1 MVQLVLLFYAAQNR
15 NGIFDSWFGNHNRL
29 ETTGKGRVLFYIVAI
44 LIQSCRANTVQFA
57 TRKGRLNQVCGIH
70 CAVTFTCSHKG
81 VHFIDEQDSLAS
93 GFGHLSQ
100 NRLQAFL
107 KITAIF
113 STGNQGPHVQ
123 GQQAF
128 TTQRFRYV
136 PIHNAQ
142 GQTLCN
148 CGFTHTW
155 LTNQNWVVLCT
166 TAKHLHSATDF
177 LIATNNRI
185 DLSLFC
191 AGRQVLGVFLQRLV
205 AIFCTCGICSS
216 PLANIVDRAIQCL
229 RIHLA
234 IDQCSLCAGL
244 NHAQRHQH
252 TLYRYKTIARF
263 LRDRFSLSQNLARCP
278 VHIDLRR
285 IPCDLRLLAQQ
296 RFNSL
301 SHDCRL
307 AARSSNQ
314 IGCQSLIVIHQCF

>member
-1 MVQLVLLFYAAQNR
+1 MQF
-15 NGIFDSWFGNHNRL
+15 
-29 ETTGKGRVLFYIVAI
+29 TTGKGGF
-44 LIQSCRANTVQFA
+44 
-57 TRKGRLNQVCGIH
+57 NQVRRIH
-70 CAVTFTCSHKG
+70 CAVTFACTYKG
-81 VHFIDEQDSLAS
+81 VHFIDEQDHLAS

-123 GQQAF
+123 RQQAF
-128 TTQRFRYV
+128 TTQRFRYI

-142 GQTLCN
+142 GQTLGN

-166 TAKHLHSATDF
+166 TAKHLHGATDF
-177 LIATNNRI
+177 LITPNNRI

-191 AGRQVLGVFLQRLV
+191 AGRQVLGVLFQRLI
-205 AIFCTCGICSS
+205 AIFCTCSICSS
-216 PLANIVDRAIQCL
+216 TLANIVDRPIQRL
-229 RIHLA
+229 RVHLT
-234 IDQCSLCAGL
+234 IDQCSLSAGL

-252 TLYRYKTIARF
+252 TLYRYKTVAHFFCNRF
-263 LRDRFSLSQNLARCP
+263 GLGQNLARCA
-278 VHIDLRR
+278 VHINLRR
-285 IPCDLRLLAQQ
+285 ISCDLWLLAQQ

-307 AARSSNQ
+307 ATRSSNQ
-314 IGCQSLIVIHQCF
+314 IACQSLIVIHQCF